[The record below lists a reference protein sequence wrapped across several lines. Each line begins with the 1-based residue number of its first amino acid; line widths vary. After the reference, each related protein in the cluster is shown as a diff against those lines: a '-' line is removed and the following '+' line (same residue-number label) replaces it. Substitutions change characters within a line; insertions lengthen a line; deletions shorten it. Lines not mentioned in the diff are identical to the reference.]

1 VNEKV
6 ENTIDNYSNLLFRKP
21 GTVLIIAV
29 IFTAIVASG
38 ASNVETVEQN
48 QEDLLPDS
56 LPTMQAFSTISAEFS
71 SDSGTTYTVLVEAN
85 PQYSNSNEIRDLRN
99 PEAIRFMRAVSNDI
113 ESVDRVSS
121 VSSGSDL
128 FQDIPSDKQGVQNVF
143 NRLGEPRWQNYISED
158 YQNGLVRVNTVDLTA
173 EEQMEMADTIRTTV
187 EAHEKPSGLDVGYTG
202 QPYID
207 EAFQNQTN
215 QTMSLTGIAA
225 LLGVIIVVV
234 VLFRSFFYGAT
245 SLITLIFGV
254 ATGFGLFGWLG
265 LNMSPATS
273 GAITMGIGVAIDF
286 GIQPIARYIE
296 ERQQLEIEGSV
307 SETIKGVITPMTV
320 GLIAANIGFLSLNVG
335 RVTFLSDLGTLLTL
349 TTTMAYISA
358 FTVIPPAL
366 ILYDRYFT
374 ENGTSGFTLSKIRL
388 N

>member
-85 PQYSNSNEIRDLRN
+85 PQYSNSNEIRDLTWN

-234 VLFRSFFYGAT
+234 VLFRSFFLWCYIAYNIDIRCSNRIWAVWLAGIKHESGNFRSYNDGYRSCNRFWHTADR
-245 SLITLIFGV
+245 TLYRGKT
-254 ATGFGLFGWLG
+254 ATG
-265 LNMSPATS
+265 N
-273 GAITMGIGVAIDF
+273 
-286 GIQPIARYIE
+286 
-296 ERQQLEIEGSV
+296 
-307 SETIKGVITPMTV
+307 
-320 GLIAANIGFLSLNVG
+320 
-335 RVTFLSDLGTLLTL
+335 
-349 TTTMAYISA
+349 
-358 FTVIPPAL
+358 
-366 ILYDRYFT
+366 
-374 ENGTSGFTLSKIRL
+374 
-388 N
+388 